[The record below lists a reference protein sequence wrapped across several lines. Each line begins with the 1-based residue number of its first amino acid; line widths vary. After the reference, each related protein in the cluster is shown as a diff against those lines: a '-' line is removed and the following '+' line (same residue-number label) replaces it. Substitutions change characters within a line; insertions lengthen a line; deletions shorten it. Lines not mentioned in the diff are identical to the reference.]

1 MTESELIKRITDMR
15 DENRRYEKEI
25 ADLEKI
31 VERLDAEKTELK
43 DIKADLEDKNKYLK
57 ETVKRMNTENMM
69 LEADKADLEG
79 ENRHLT
85 ERVKLLEHKRDE
97 LIDELK
103 RVGGD
108 KERDI
113 VVGQLMAYRQMF
125 KMILDRG
132 KE

>member
-31 VERLDAEKTELK
+31 VERLDAENRKLK
-43 DIKADLEDKNKYLK
+43 DDN
-57 ETVKRMNTENMM
+57 V
-69 LEADKADLEG
+69 DLEG
-79 ENRHLT
+79 ENRHLA

-125 KMILDRG
+125 RMILDRG

>member
-31 VERLDAEKTELK
+31 VEGLDAERTELR
-43 DIKADLEDKNKYLK
+43 DIKADLED
-57 ETVKRMNTENMM
+57 
-69 LEADKADLEG
+69 
-79 ENRHLT
+79 ENRHLA

>member
-43 DIKADLEDKNKYLK
+43 DIKADLED
-57 ETVKRMNTENMM
+57 
-69 LEADKADLEG
+69 D
-79 ENRHLT
+79 NRHLA

-97 LIDELK
+97 LLDELK

-125 KMILDRG
+125 RMILDRG

>member
-31 VERLDAEKTELK
+31 VERLDAERTELK
-43 DIKADLEDKNKYLK
+43 DTKADLED
-57 ETVKRMNTENMM
+57 
-69 LEADKADLEG
+69 D
-79 ENRHLT
+79 NRHLA
-85 ERVKLLEHKRDE
+85 ERVKMLEHKRDE

-125 KMILDRG
+125 RMILDRG

>member
-25 ADLEKI
+25 ADLERI
-31 VERLDAEKTELK
+31 VERLDAERTELK
-43 DIKADLEDKNKYLK
+43 DIKAELED
-57 ETVKRMNTENMM
+57 
-69 LEADKADLEG
+69 D
-79 ENRHLT
+79 NRHLA
-85 ERVKLLEHKRDE
+85 ERVKMLEHKRDE
-97 LIDELK
+97 LVDELK

>member
-31 VERLDAEKTELK
+31 VERLDAERTELK
-43 DIKADLEDKNKYLK
+43 DVKADLED
-57 ETVKRMNTENMM
+57 
-69 LEADKADLEG
+69 
-79 ENRHLT
+79 ENRHLA

>member
-31 VERLDAEKTELK
+31 VERLDAERTELR
-43 DIKADLEDKNKYLK
+43 DIKADLED
-57 ETVKRMNTENMM
+57 
-69 LEADKADLEG
+69 
-79 ENRHLT
+79 ENRHLA

-108 KERDI
+108 KERDV

-125 KMILDRG
+125 RMILDRG

>member
-31 VERLDAEKTELK
+31 VERLDAEKNELK
-43 DIKADLEDKNKYLK
+43 DIKADLED
-57 ETVKRMNTENMM
+57 
-69 LEADKADLEG
+69 D
-79 ENRHLT
+79 NRHLA

-113 VVGQLMAYRQMF
+113 VVGQLMAYRQIF

>member
-31 VERLDAEKTELK
+31 VERLDAERTELK
-43 DIKADLEDKNKYLK
+43 DIKADLED
-57 ETVKRMNTENMM
+57 
-69 LEADKADLEG
+69 
-79 ENRHLT
+79 ENRHLA

-97 LIDELK
+97 LIDELR

-125 KMILDRG
+125 RMILDRG

>member
-31 VERLDAEKTELK
+31 VERLDAENKELK
-43 DIKADLEDKNKYLK
+43 DIKAVLEDKNKHLK

-69 LEADKADLEG
+69 LEADKAGLED
-79 ENRHLT
+79 ENRHLA

-103 RVGGD
+103 RIGGD

-125 KMILDRG
+125 RMILDRG

>member
-43 DIKADLEDKNKYLK
+43 DIKADLED
-57 ETVKRMNTENMM
+57 
-69 LEADKADLEG
+69 D
-79 ENRHLT
+79 NRHLA

-97 LIDELK
+97 LLDELK

-113 VVGQLMAYRQMF
+113 VVGQLMAYRQIF
-125 KMILDRG
+125 RMILDRG

>member
-31 VERLDAEKTELK
+31 VERLDAERTELR
-43 DIKADLEDKNKYLK
+43 DIKADLED
-57 ETVKRMNTENMM
+57 
-69 LEADKADLEG
+69 D
-79 ENRHLT
+79 NRHLA

-113 VVGQLMAYRQMF
+113 VVGQLMAYRQIF
-125 KMILDRG
+125 RMILDRG

>member
-31 VERLDAEKTELK
+31 VERLDAERTELR
-43 DIKADLEDKNKYLK
+43 DIKADLED
-57 ETVKRMNTENMM
+57 
-69 LEADKADLEG
+69 D
-79 ENRHLT
+79 NRHLT
-85 ERVKLLEHKRDE
+85 ERVKVLEHKRDE

-125 KMILDRG
+125 RMILDRG

>member
-1 MTESELIKRITDMR
+1 MTELELIERVRDMR
-15 DENRRYEKEI
+15 DKNTRYESEI
-25 ADLEKI
+25 AHLEET
-31 VERLDAEKTELK
+31 VERLYAEKTELK
-43 DIKADLEDKNKYLK
+43 DAKAELED
-57 ETVKRMNTENMM
+57 
-69 LEADKADLEG
+69 
-79 ENRHLT
+79 ENRHLA

-97 LIDELK
+97 LLDELK

-113 VVGQLMAYRQMF
+113 VVGQLMAYRQIF

>member
-1 MTESELIKRITDMR
+1 MTESELKKRITDMR

-25 ADLEKI
+25 ADLE
-31 VERLDAEKTELK
+31 D
-43 DIKADLEDKNKYLK
+43 D
-57 ETVKRMNTENMM
+57 
-69 LEADKADLEG
+69 
-79 ENRHLT
+79 NRHLA

>member
-1 MTESELIKRITDMR
+1 MTLRQYAEKLMQEEEKKYTVRELLNEKG
-15 DENRRYEKEI
+15 RYEKEI
-25 ADLEKI
+25 ADFKET
-31 VERLDAEKTELK
+31 VERLNAENRKLK
-43 DIKADLEDKNKYLK
+43 DDN
-57 ETVKRMNTENMM
+57 V
-69 LEADKADLEG
+69 DLEG
-79 ENRHLT
+79 ENRHLA

-125 KMILDRG
+125 RMILDRG

>member
-1 MTESELIKRITDMR
+1 MTESELKKRITDMR

-25 ADLEKI
+25 ADLERI
-31 VERLDAEKTELK
+31 VERLDAEKNELK
-43 DIKADLEDKNKYLK
+43 DIKAELEDS
-57 ETVKRMNTENMM
+57 
-69 LEADKADLEG
+69 
-79 ENRHLT
+79 NRHLS
-85 ERVKLLEHKRDE
+85 ERVKMLEHKRDE

-125 KMILDRG
+125 RMILERG

>member
-25 ADLEKI
+25 ADLERI
-31 VERLDAEKTELK
+31 VERLDAERTELK
-43 DIKADLEDKNKYLK
+43 DIKAELED
-57 ETVKRMNTENMM
+57 
-69 LEADKADLEG
+69 D
-79 ENRHLT
+79 NRHLA
-85 ERVKLLEHKRDE
+85 ERVKMLEHKRDE

>member
-31 VERLDAEKTELK
+31 VERLDAERTELR
-43 DIKADLEDKNKYLK
+43 DIKADLED
-57 ETVKRMNTENMM
+57 
-69 LEADKADLEG
+69 
-79 ENRHLT
+79 ENRHLS

-108 KERDI
+108 KERDFMA
-113 VVGQLMAYRQMF
+113 GQLIAYRQVLR
-125 KMILDRG
+125 MILDRG

>member
-1 MTESELIKRITDMR
+1 MTESELKKRITDMR

-31 VERLDAEKTELK
+31 VERLDAERNELK
-43 DIKADLEDKNKYLK
+43 DIKADLED
-57 ETVKRMNTENMM
+57 
-69 LEADKADLEG
+69 D
-79 ENRHLT
+79 NRHLA

-97 LIDELK
+97 LLDELR
-103 RVGGD
+103 RVSGD

-125 KMILDRG
+125 RMILDRG

>member
-25 ADLEKI
+25 ADLEKS
-31 VERLDAEKTELK
+31 VERLDAEKNELK
-43 DIKADLEDKNKYLK
+43 DIKAELED
-57 ETVKRMNTENMM
+57 
-69 LEADKADLEG
+69 
-79 ENRHLT
+79 ENRHLA

-125 KMILDRG
+125 RMILDRG

>member
-31 VERLDAEKTELK
+31 VERLNAEKTELK
-43 DIKADLEDKNKYLK
+43 DIKADLED
-57 ETVKRMNTENMM
+57 
-69 LEADKADLEG
+69 

>member
-31 VERLDAEKTELK
+31 VERLDAERTELR
-43 DIKADLEDKNKYLK
+43 DIKADLED
-57 ETVKRMNTENMM
+57 
-69 LEADKADLEG
+69 
-79 ENRHLT
+79 ENRHRA
-85 ERVKLLEHKRDE
+85 ERGKLLEHKRDE
-97 LIDELK
+97 LIDELR

-125 KMILDRG
+125 RMILDRG

>member
-1 MTESELIKRITDMR
+1 MTQYEREL
-15 DENRRYEKEI
+15 
-25 ADLEKI
+25 AHLEEMAGLRATI
-31 VERLDAEKTELK
+31 ERLNAENKKLK
-43 DIKADLEDKNKYLK
+43 DDS
-57 ETVKRMNTENMM
+57 V
-69 LEADKADLEG
+69 DLEG
-79 ENRHLT
+79 ENRHLA

>member
-43 DIKADLEDKNKYLK
+43 DIKADLED
-57 ETVKRMNTENMM
+57 
-69 LEADKADLEG
+69 D
-79 ENRHLT
+79 NRHLA

-108 KERDI
+108 KERDFMA
-113 VVGQLMAYRQMF
+113 GQLIAYRQVLR
-125 KMILDRG
+125 MILDRG

>member
-1 MTESELIKRITDMR
+1 MTLRQYYEKQIQEEEKKYTVRELLNEKG
-15 DENRRYEKEI
+15 RYEKEI
-25 ADLEKI
+25 ADFKET
-31 VERLDAEKTELK
+31 VERLNAENRKLK
-43 DIKADLEDKNKYLK
+43 DDN
-57 ETVKRMNTENMM
+57 V
-69 LEADKADLEG
+69 DLEG
-79 ENRHLT
+79 ENRHLA
-85 ERVKLLEHKRDE
+85 ERVKMLEHKRDE

-125 KMILDRG
+125 RMILDRG

>member
-1 MTESELIKRITDMR
+1 MTESELIERITDMR

-31 VERLDAEKTELK
+31 VERLDAERTELR
-43 DIKADLEDKNKYLK
+43 DTKAELEDS
-57 ETVKRMNTENMM
+57 
-69 LEADKADLEG
+69 
-79 ENRHLT
+79 NRHLS
-85 ERVKLLEHKRDE
+85 ERVKMLEHKRDE
-97 LIDELK
+97 LLDELN

-113 VVGQLMAYRQMF
+113 VVGQLMAYRQVLR
-125 KMILDRG
+125 MILDRG

>member
-1 MTESELIKRITDMR
+1 MTQYERELAHLDEIAHLKATVEKLNA
-15 DENRRYEKEI
+15 ENRK
-25 ADLEKI
+25 
-31 VERLDAEKTELK
+31 LK
-43 DIKADLEDKNKYLK
+43 DDN
-57 ETVKRMNTENMM
+57 V
-69 LEADKADLEG
+69 DLEG
-79 ENRHLT
+79 ENRHLA

>member
-31 VERLDAEKTELK
+31 VERLDAERTELK
-43 DIKADLEDKNKYLK
+43 DIKADLED
-57 ETVKRMNTENMM
+57 
-69 LEADKADLEG
+69 D
-79 ENRHLT
+79 NRHLA

-113 VVGQLMAYRQMF
+113 VVGQLMAYRQIF